1 MNAGLYIHIPFCI
14 RKCFYCDFYSIENRT
29 LLDEYI
35 KYLLIEIEQKVN
47 NYQLDNLVFDSI
59 YFGGGTPSLLSPMQL
74 DKIINALHKRF
85 NIPENSEITV
95 ECNPGTVDEGKF
107 IAYKSAS
114 VNRIS
119 IGVQSF
125 LNYELNFLKRIHNSQ
140 QAKETINS
148 ALEAGFENVSID
160 LMFALPNQKLEDVL
174 YSLEEAHKFPL
185 NHISYYSLIYEEGT
199 PLYDDLKNEKV
210 TQLTEDEESNLYLE
224 IIYNLEKY
232 NFKQYEVSN
241 FAKVN
246 MQCKHNLKYW
256 YKAPYIGLGCSAHS
270 FYDNFRFKN
279 VSDINIYFELLSK
292 NQEPLIF
299 SEELTQKEK
308 IMETVYL
315 SLRADGLILEKFAR
329 EFIFDILFELRDTL
343 FSLLLGGFI
352 SIDETKIKLTPKG
365 YSVCDE
371 ICLRIIK
378 DIEKAMHL

>member
-1 MNAGLYIHIPFCI
+1 LNAGLYIHIPFCI
-14 RKCFYCDFYSIENRT
+14 RKCFYCDFYSIENRQ

-35 KYLLIEIEQKVN
+35 KYLILEIEQKEN
-47 NYQLDNLVFDSI
+47 NFKLDSLVFDSI
-59 YFGGGTPSLLSPMQL
+59 YFGGGTPSLLSPLQL
-74 DKIINALHKRF
+74 DKIINALHKHF
-85 NIPENSEITV
+85 KILENPEITI

-125 LNYELNFLKRIHNSQ
+125 LNNELNFLKRIHNSQ

-148 ALEAGFENVSID
+148 AFKAYFENVSID

-199 PLYDDLKNEKV
+199 PLYDALKNEEV
-210 TQLTEDEESNLYLE
+210 TQLTDDEVGSLYLE
-224 IIYNLEKY
+224 IIYHLEKY

-241 FAKVN
+241 FSKIN
-246 MQCKHNLKYW
+246 KQCKHNLKYW
-256 YKAPYIGLGCSAHS
+256 YNAQYIGLGCSANS
-270 FYDNFRFKN
+270 YIDNYRFKN
-279 VSDINIYFELLSK
+279 VDDIKIYFDLLSK
-292 NQEPLIF
+292 NQEPINF
-299 SEELTQKEK
+299 SEELSQKDR

-315 SLRADGLILEKFAR
+315 ELRADGLILENFALKYS
-329 EFIFDILFELRDTL
+329 FDILFELRGTL
-343 FSLLLGGFI
+343 FSLLSAGFI
-352 SIDETKIKLTPKG
+352 SIDEAKIRLTPKG
-365 YSVCDE
+365 YSICDE
-371 ICLRIIK
+371 ICLCIIK

>member
-14 RKCFYCDFYSIENRT
+14 RKCIYCDFYSIEDRQ

-35 KYLLIEIEQKVN
+35 KYLILEIEQKEN
-47 NYQLDNLVFDSI
+47 NYKLDSLVFDSI
-59 YFGGGTPSLLSPMQL
+59 YFGGGTPSLLSPLQL
-74 DKIINALHKRF
+74 DKIINALNKRF
-85 NIPENSEITV
+85 KILGNSEITI

-125 LNYELNFLKRIHNSQ
+125 LNNELNFLKRIHNSQ

-148 ALEAGFENVSID
+148 AFKAGFDNVSID
-160 LMFALPNQKLEDVL
+160 LMFALPNQKLEDIF
-174 YSLEEAHKFPL
+174 YSLKAASKFPL
-185 NHISYYSLIYEEGT
+185 THISYYSLIYEEGT
-199 PLYDDLKNEKV
+199 PLYKELESEMNRLND
-210 TQLTEDEESNLYLE
+210 DEESNLYLE
-224 IIYNLEKY
+224 IIYHLEKY

-256 YKAPYIGLGCSAHS
+256 YNAPYIGLGCSANS
-270 FYDNFRFKN
+270 YLDNYRYKN
-279 VSDINIYFELLSK
+279 VDDINTYFDLLNK
-292 NQEPLIF
+292 NKEPLIF
-299 SEELTQKEK
+299 SEELSQKDW

-315 SLRADGLILEKFAR
+315 ELRADGLILENFALKFS
-329 EFIFDILFELRDTL
+329 FDILLELRDTL
-343 FSLLLGGFI
+343 FSLLSAGFI
-352 SIDETKIKLTPKG
+352 SIDETKIRLTAKG
-365 YSVCDE
+365 YSICDE

-378 DIEKAMHL
+378 DIENAMHL